1 MSDNNSTVGYLS
13 VIRRSFPNIARWAT
27 EKIKRKEN
35 AEEKTRGRRSRRSLV
50 VGKIEKMWSA
60 INLAAVVRLAH
71 NVLCPVASLLHT
83 EPY

>member
-27 EKIKRKEN
+27 KKIKRKEN
-35 AEEKTRGRRSRRSLV
+35 AEEKRGGRRSLV

-71 NVLCPVASLLHT
+71 NVLCPVASLFHT
-83 EPY
+83 DPY